1 MNSSKTSRTVKAMHL
16 FHLEQKNSNL
26 HHYNIPTFRDPAIPT
41 ILKPFR
47 LSPTKQSF
55 PTSRQNQD
63 SGYRKLSIEKKVLQ
77 LRKEILNA
85 KNIKQKQLFQ
95 SNKLQIKNSFSSVEK
110 LLDKQP
116 KSIKLFERKSNSK
129 IKLFEIP
136 ITIQERQLQQST
148 LSTQITKIPILK
160 LQEKQTSTMEDG
172 INDIQMLPQYQS
184 SIKLPSEPDS
194 PQIIKKLQSYQFTQR
209 SVSQGN
215 VEKPKKIEWTP
226 WPQNFEGWHAPQVDE
241 DLLLQYQQYF

>member
-16 FHLEQKNSNL
+16 FHLEQRNSNL
-26 HHYNIPTFRDPAIPT
+26 QHYNIPTSREPIPS

-55 PTSRQNQD
+55 STSQKNLENCQ
-63 SGYRKLSIEKKVLQ
+63 SKLSVERKIQQ
-77 LRKEILNA
+77 LRKEILIA

-95 SNKLQIKNSFSSVEK
+95 SNKQLIKNNFSTLEK
-110 LLDKQP
+110 QLDKQP
-116 KSIKLFERKSNSK
+116 KLIKYFEKKSHSK

-136 ITIQERQLQQST
+136 ITVQERQIQQST
-148 LSTQITKIPILK
+148 LSTKVTKIPILK
-160 LQEKQTSTMEDG
+160 LQEKQTSTLEDG
-172 INDIQMLPQYQS
+172 INENQVIQQYQS
-184 SIKLPSEPDS
+184 TIKLPSEPDS

-215 VEKPKKIEWTP
+215 VEKQKKVEWTP
-226 WPQNFEGWHAPQVDE
+226 WPQNFEGWHAPEGDE
-241 DLLLQYQQYF
+241 DLQLQYQQFF